1 MDHLELVVG
10 QADSLDLEPRESGR
24 DRDDARR
31 PARDRTLDEAKCT
44 GTKRI
49 VVVLGRD
56 EAPRSQCPIDI
67 CVHEVRVHEIGR
79 SRSAAHAQGEARV
92 EIARRGDPFER
103 DAQSLVEGVRG
114 PGRVVETEK
123 AHVDAPLGEGRQ
135 ERE

>member
-1 MDHLELVVG
+1 M
-10 QADSLDLEPRESGR
+10 
-24 DRDDARR
+24 
-31 PARDRTLDEAKCT
+31 
-44 GTKRI
+44 
-49 VVVLGRD
+49 
-56 EAPRSQCPIDI
+56 
-67 CVHEVRVHEIGR
+67 HEIGR

-135 ERE
+135 EREQMPLGTADPTDPMDVEDLHRTARRRASVHSSVAAASTAIRKSVATR